1 VDDET
6 SVSGY
11 LARFACVEWSS
22 VAVAQNGVITRAQ
35 LLEQGIDDGVVT
47 SMSVDG
53 RLRRQAPG
61 VFLVRGAPLTD
72 LARLW
77 VATLAT
83 EGVLGFA
90 TAARLW
96 GVGGTEPVTRV
107 HVVVPHGRRVYP
119 PRWVRLHRVPIAAGH
134 IVVRDGLP
142 MTSRPWTLCDYLPTL
157 TEGASVTLLDRAL
170 QQRWI
175 TPADIAARLRE
186 YPKRRGNTRL
196 RLLLDLTGDGAAAK
210 SERILHALLRQA
222 NIEGWRP
229 NYPVRFNAAVI
240 AAVDVAFVE
249 RRLAIEVDG
258 MAFHIGADRFQ
269 GDRTRQND
277 LIRAGWTV
285 LRFTW
290 ADISYRPDYVVA
302 SIRAILHS
310 PNVGSFLS
318 ARAT

>member
-1 VDDET
+1 MDW
-6 SVSGY
+6 
-11 LARFACVEWSS
+11 AS
-22 VAVAQNGVITRAQ
+22 VAAAQSGVITRAQ
-35 LLEQGIDDGVVT
+35 LLERGIDDGVVT
-47 SMSVDG
+47 RMASDG
-53 RLRRQAPG
+53 RLVRQTPG

-72 LARLW
+72 TARLW

-90 TAARLW
+90 TAARSW
-96 GVGGTEPVTRV
+96 CVDPAEPTMSV

-157 TEGASVTLLDRAL
+157 TERASVTLLDRAL

-175 TPADIAARLRE
+175 TPADIDARLRG

-196 RLLLDLTGDGAAAK
+196 RLLLDLTGDGAAAR
-210 SERILHALLRQA
+210 SERDLHALLRRA
-222 NIEGWRP
+222 RIEGWRP
-229 NYPVRFNAAVI
+229 NYPVRLDAGVI
-240 AAVDVAFVE
+240 ATVDIAFVE

-258 MAFHIGADRFQ
+258 MAYHIGADRFQ
-269 GDRTRQND
+269 GDRTRQNN

-285 LRFTW
+285 MRFTW
-290 ADISYRPDYVVA
+290 ADIAYRPDYVVA
-302 SIRAILHS
+302 SILAMVRP